1 MSQPCWI
8 PVLTHGQFFFS
19 GQLYNG
25 WRQSKLS
32 LAVHSNMCIWLNYQ
46 TRKDNIKTNTS
57 SKNLTVKIS
66 PYKKSRKLLKIPY
79 ELWALLNSESG
90 RRKIKP
96 NNQSGK
102 RKISQEAND
111 NSKEKQ
117 ANRLKRG
124 KNASYQVAIGFRFES
139 HLLTGWRKF
148 SGPIT
153 MRSKRNPSN
162 TRLSST
168 FSWKFLW
175 EVLLPDWLFSGRLR
189 REGRVI
195 HWPVL
200 ILPQTSPPQ
209 WLLLLHQGW

>member
-90 RRKIKP
+90 RWKIKP

-102 RKISQEAND
+102 GKISQEAND

-124 KNASYQVAIGFRFES
+124 KTRVTKSRLVLGLNPICWQDGASFLDQSQCEVKETQVTPDYLRHSVENSSGKYFSLIDCSQEDSEEKG
-139 HLLTGWRKF
+139 GWY
-148 SGPIT
+148 T
-153 MRSKRNPSN
+153 D
-162 TRLSST
+162 LY
-168 FSWKFLW
+168 
-175 EVLLPDWLFSGRLR
+175 
-189 REGRVI
+189 
-195 HWPVL
+195 
-200 ILPQTSPPQ
+200 
-209 WLLLLHQGW
+209 